1 MPLLVSILQ
10 VSANLGATLLSQCS
24 SCARRFVLSSE
35 LSFLYLISSYSLSC
49 LSCLSCLPCGLCGFA
64 QNTFWIET
72 REALRL
78 SQILDA
84 PLHWDNVLR
93 PKIRS
98 SGFRRRGLTAVA
110 TKAQRVNG

>member
-10 VSANLGATLLSQCS
+10 VSADVGATLLSQCS

-49 LSCLSCLPCGLCGFA
+49 GLCGFA
-64 QNTFWIET
+64 QKTFWIET

-93 PKIRS
+93 AKIRS
-98 SGFRRRGLTAVA
+98 SDFRRRGLAAVA

>member
-10 VSANLGATLLSQCS
+10 VSADVGATLLSQCS

-49 LSCLSCLPCGLCGFA
+49 LSCGLCGFA
-64 QNTFWIET
+64 QKTFWIET
-72 REALRL
+72 RETSRL

-84 PLHWDNVLR
+84 LLHWDNDLR
-93 PKIRS
+93 PKIA
-98 SGFRRRGLTAVA
+98 AVA
-110 TKAQRVNG
+110 FGNEGLRLTQRRLKV

>member
-49 LSCLSCLPCGLCGFA
+49 LSCLSCGLCGFA
-64 QNTFWIET
+64 QKTFWIET

-98 SGFRRRGLTAVA
+98 SGFRRRGLAAVA

>member
-35 LSFLYLISSYSLSC
+35 LSFLYLVSSYSLSC
-49 LSCLSCLPCGLCGFA
+49 LSCGLCGFA
-64 QNTFWIET
+64 QKTFWIET

-93 PKIRS
+93 PKISS
-98 SGFRRRGLTAVA
+98 SGFRRRGLAAVA

>member
-10 VSANLGATLLSQCS
+10 VSADVGATLLSQCS
-24 SCARRFVLSSE
+24 SCARRLVLSAE
-35 LSFLYLISSYSLSC
+35 LSFLFLISSYSSPYC
-49 LSCLSCLPCGLCGFA
+49 LCGFA
-64 QNTFWIET
+64 QKTFWIET

-98 SGFRRRGLTAVA
+98 SGFRRRGLAAVA
-110 TKAQRVNG
+110 TKAQRLNG